1 MNGKEN
7 VSDVVNRG
15 IIEVSVLKVGSIL
28 WVCDGHNN
36 TTNTNLGKVLSLLK
50 ILRPTRGS
58 HKPLGMQAD
67 QEHNHKELEMGRN
80 QERRTNKQ

>member
-1 MNGKEN
+1 MSGKKD

-28 WVCDGHNN
+28 WISEGHNH
-36 TTNTNLGKVLSLLK
+36 TTNANQGKVLSLLK
-50 ILRPTRGS
+50 ILRPTRGN

-67 QEHNHKELEMGRN
+67 QEHNHKELEMERN
-80 QERRTNKQ
+80 QEGLTNRQ

>member
-1 MNGKEN
+1 MSGKED

-15 IIEVSVLKVGSIL
+15 IVEVSVLKVGSIL
-28 WVCDGHNN
+28 WISEGHNN
-36 TTNTNLGKVLSLLK
+36 TTDANLGKVLSLLK

-67 QEHNHKELEMGRN
+67 QEHSHKELEMGRN
-80 QERRTNKQ
+80 QERLTNKK